1 MIADIGY
8 HIFHPLATYNMKN
21 VPYFPLWNGNEQT
34 LAVRLPVNEHLYY
47 LIENPQQ
54 RGVDRYLPS
63 EGVLILQ
70 VDEWI
75 AESLGPVRVVNGH
88 PNAPHFEEAP
98 FKAGERYE
106 NLDHGLTVNVL
117 KKNAKM

>member
-1 MIADIGY
+1 
-8 HIFHPLATYNMKN
+8 MKN
-21 VPYFPLWNGNEQT
+21 VSYFPLWNGNEQT

-47 LIENPQQ
+47 LIENRQQ